1 LSSVQL
7 CRYVKGPDFPTGG
20 QMLNSPEE
28 LKEIYKTGSGAIRLR
43 ATWEE
48 GPVSR
53 AGKTIYITS
62 IPYTVNKATLVERI
76 ADVALSRKLPPL
88 VDVKDL
94 STDDVRI
101 ALELKKDADEKMVMA
116 YLFKHTPLQTSF
128 IVNLTCL
135 IPTEN
140 PEVGRP
146 ERLDLHA
153 MLWHFLHFR
162 LDVVTKR
169 LEHELAAIKK
179 RVHILEGFEK
189 VFDALDEILKIVRK
203 SEGKADA
210 AQQIIK
216 RFSLD
221 AEQTDAILEL
231 KIYRLARLEI
241 LLIRK
246 ELEERRRRVRQI
258 NTLLKDEESRWD
270 IVRVEIEEIQK
281 KYGDA
286 RRTSIASD
294 EGESEYSA
302 EDFIVEEDNV
312 VIVSRDGW
320 VKRQKEVK
328 DVASTRVREGDAVMA
343 VLPGSTRSSVAFF
356 SNFGVA
362 YTSRIIEIPASTGY
376 GEPIQRFFKL
386 KDGERIVGAVSL
398 DPRVVGQITARKE
411 GEVPEVHAVGVT
423 SDGYSMRF
431 GLEPFVE
438 PSTRSGRRFA
448 RAADGAEVVGVAKI
462 TGSEILIAAT
472 REARA
477 ILTQVDEVN
486 FLSGPGR
493 GVILIKLSSDADR
506 VLGFV
511 ASSGDR
517 DLMTVET
524 SRGAEQTI
532 STAKYEVTGRGGKG
546 RELLQRGQFTKVV
559 WPLPEAP
566 QPLSE

>member
-1 LSSVQL
+1 
-7 CRYVKGPDFPTGG
+7 
-20 QMLNSPEE
+20 
-28 LKEIYKTGSGAIRLR
+28 
-43 ATWEE
+43 
-48 GPVSR
+48 
-53 AGKTIYITS
+53 
-62 IPYTVNKATLVERI
+62 
-76 ADVALSRKLPPL
+76 
-88 VDVKDL
+88 
-94 STDDVRI
+94 
-101 ALELKKDADEKMVMA
+101 
-116 YLFKHTPLQTSF
+116 
-128 IVNLTCL
+128 
-135 IPTEN
+135 
-140 PEVGRP
+140 
-146 ERLDLHA
+146 
-153 MLWHFLHFR
+153 
-162 LDVVTKR
+162 
-169 LEHELAAIKK
+169 
-179 RVHILEGFEK
+179 
-189 VFDALDEILKIVRK
+189 
-203 SEGKADA
+203 
-210 AQQIIK
+210 
-216 RFSLD
+216 
-221 AEQTDAILEL
+221 
-231 KIYRLARLEI
+231 
-241 LLIRK
+241 
-246 ELEERRRRVRQI
+246 
-258 NTLLKDEESRWD
+258 
-270 IVRVEIEEIQK
+270 
-281 KYGDA
+281 
-286 RRTSIASD
+286 
-294 EGESEYSA
+294 
-302 EDFIVEEDNV
+302 
-312 VIVSRDGW
+312 
-320 VKRQKEVK
+320 
-328 DVASTRVREGDAVMA
+328 MA

-356 SNFGVA
+356 TNFGVA

-386 KDGERIVGAVSL
+386 KDGERIVGALSL
-398 DPRVVGQITARKE
+398 DPRVVGNITARKE
-411 GEVPEVHAVGVT
+411 GEVPKVHAVGVT

-462 TGSEILIAAT
+462 TGSEVLIAAT